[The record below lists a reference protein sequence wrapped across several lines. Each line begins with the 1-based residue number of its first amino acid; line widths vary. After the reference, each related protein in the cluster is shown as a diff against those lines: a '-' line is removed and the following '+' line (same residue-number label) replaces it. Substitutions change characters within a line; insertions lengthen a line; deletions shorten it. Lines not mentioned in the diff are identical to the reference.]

1 MSYAPKR
8 KTDGGSDRPTK
19 FAARPRPPAFH
30 NLREK
35 YPTVERLEEHLKS
48 LSRPAVEALILSGA
62 FPEVIDK
69 DPLNSFL
76 ENSNANKIQ
85 AASDLRHC
93 VYCHKTFHRLAN
105 RGGCAVTHYR
115 EEPYEFGDE
124 NETQEFLCCGARIC
138 YSLGEEHEDDPAD
151 MYPYCYQGRHWE
163 AEITTDDER
172 EALKQNEAD
181 EMISD
186 DNPPRKGPRPVWWR
200 GWRENGMKCEEMK
213 CKEVQR

>member
-8 KTDGGSDRPTK
+8 KTEGGSDRPTK
-19 FAARPRPPAFH
+19 LAARPRQPAFH

-62 FPEVIDK
+62 FPE
-69 DPLNSFL
+69 
-76 ENSNANKIQ
+76 

-93 VYCHKTFHRLAN
+93 VYCHKTFHRLSN
-105 RGGCAVTHYR
+105 RGGCAVTHFI
-115 EEPYEFGDE
+115 EEPFEFGDE
-124 NETQEFLCCGARIC
+124 EETQEFLCCGARIR
-138 YSLGEEHEDDPAD
+138 YSEFDEHEDDPAD

-181 EMISD
+181 EMVSD
-186 DNPPRKGPRPVWWR
+186 NNPPRRGSRPVWWR
-200 GWRENGMKCEEMK
+200 GWRQNGMSCEDMK
-213 CKEVQR
+213 CREVQR

>member
-62 FPEVIDK
+62 FPE
-69 DPLNSFL
+69 
-76 ENSNANKIQ
+76 

-138 YSLGEEHEDDPAD
+138 YSMSEEHEDDPAD

-186 DNPPRKGPRPVWWR
+186 DNPPRRGPRPVWWR

>member
-8 KTDGGSDRPTK
+8 KTEGGSDRPTK
-19 FAARPRPPAFH
+19 LATRPRQPAFH

-35 YPTVERLEEHLKS
+35 YPTVEKLEEHLKS

-62 FPEVIDK
+62 FPE
-69 DPLNSFL
+69 
-76 ENSNANKIQ
+76 

-105 RGGCAVTHYR
+105 RGGCAVTHYI

-138 YSLGEEHEDDPAD
+138 YSEIDEHEDDPAD

-163 AEITTDDER
+163 VEITTDDER

-181 EMISD
+181 EMVSD
-186 DNPPRKGPRPVWWR
+186 DNPPRRGLRPVWWR
-200 GWRENGMKCEEMK
+200 GWRENGMNCEEMK

>member
-19 FAARPRPPAFH
+19 LATRPRQPAFH

-35 YPTVERLEEHLKS
+35 YPTVEKLEEHLKS

-62 FPEVIDK
+62 FPE
-69 DPLNSFL
+69 
-76 ENSNANKIQ
+76 

-105 RGGCAVTHYR
+105 RGGCAVTHFI

-124 NETQEFLCCGARIC
+124 SETQEFLCCGARIC
-138 YSLGEEHEDDPAD
+138 YSEIEEHEDDPAD

-163 AEITTDDER
+163 VEITTDDER

-181 EMISD
+181 EMIPD
-186 DNPPRKGPRPVWWR
+186 DDPPRRGSRPIWWR
-200 GWRENGMKCEEMK
+200 GWRENGMSCEKMK
-213 CKEVQR
+213 CREVQR